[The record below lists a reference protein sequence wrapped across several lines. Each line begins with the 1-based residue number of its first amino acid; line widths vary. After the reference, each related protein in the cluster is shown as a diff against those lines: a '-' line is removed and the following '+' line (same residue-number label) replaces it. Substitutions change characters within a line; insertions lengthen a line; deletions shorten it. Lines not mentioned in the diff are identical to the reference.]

1 MSDGFALELQ
11 KGIRAALVADS
22 DITDLVSTR
31 VYDEPPQRPT
41 YPFIKFGSIQP
52 QADDTDGST
61 GANISLTIDAFSRA
75 TGRVE
80 ASRIAE
86 AIRASLHRQEET
98 VSLAGFHLIE
108 LICETYFVDQEN
120 DERGHFATVIFS
132 ANVQTA

>member
-22 DITDLVSTR
+22 SITDIVSTR
-31 VYDEPPQRPT
+31 IYDEAPQSPT
-41 YPFIKFGSIQP
+41 YPFIKFGSIEP

-61 GANISLTIDAFSRA
+61 GADVSLTLMAFSRE
-75 TGRVE
+75 TGRVQ

-86 AIRASLHRQEET
+86 AVRAALHRQEEA
-98 VSLAGFHLIE
+98 VSLTGFHLIE

-120 DERGHFATVIFS
+120 DERGHIATIILS
-132 ANVQTA
+132 ANIQTA